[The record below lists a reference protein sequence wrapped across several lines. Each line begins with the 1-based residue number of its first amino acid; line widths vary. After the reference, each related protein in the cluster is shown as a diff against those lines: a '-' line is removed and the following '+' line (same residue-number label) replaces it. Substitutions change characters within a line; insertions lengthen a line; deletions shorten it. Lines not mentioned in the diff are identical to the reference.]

1 MERTKSSCIGEKKK
15 TPKILCN
22 YLQNHFSPFLK
33 LTRILVQCV
42 YFSTIQ
48 TDTFDQVPKNISMS
62 ADSLYICL
70 NKA

>member
-1 MERTKSSCIGEKKK
+1 MEGQSLLVLGEKK

-62 ADSLYICL
+62 ADSLYMFE
-70 NKA
+70 

>member
-1 MERTKSSCIGEKKK
+1 MERTKSSCIGEKKRLQK
-15 TPKILCN
+15 FYVIISKIIFL
-22 YLQNHFSPFLK
+22 LFLK

-62 ADSLYICL
+62 ADSLYMFE
-70 NKA
+70 